1 MPLLALV
8 VLAAQLRAATVGE
21 GPHFDAAA
29 LSRDSVRDQ
38 GRARGAQA
46 SFERSRRASLPI
58 GASSGGRCEVHLGR
72 YCWWYDD
79 SQPTFP
85 PESGAITKRR
95 HELLA
100 ELDGLGLQYPG
111 SDWIAAMRVHYRID
125 GREPAAADTVAR
137 TCDATRWLCAALVGY
152 AAHARADEGTADSAY
167 AAALAQMPVDV
178 ACAWRNIAPLLS
190 SDDRDVYEHRS
201 CEDRIPLEERYW
213 LLGRPAL
220 ATSYNEWENEF
231 NTRRVLV
238 WIGER
243 AATPH
248 LLGWADDAAELVMR
262 YGWPVAWS
270 RTAASGQLGDQGGI
284 VGHDPSPS
292 FAFAPDR
299 WLVDSLRLMSSDA
312 WDMVS
317 HQAEARYAPPLVR
330 RVTTA
335 AMQVARF
342 RRGDSTLVVAA
353 YTATD
358 DSLMAPAGVLGV
370 AAPDGR
376 LAHSS
381 ADSARVGR
389 SRVLVK
395 GPVYFVGVDIS
406 DTTRRTL
413 ARTRMVL
420 VSATD
425 TSRLRL
431 SDLLIYRAGDAPA
444 ENLDS
449 ALARAVPGDTV
460 TRDRQL
466 GLFWETYGIAR
477 EGESIEL
484 ALSVERVD
492 HTWIRS
498 ARQRLK
504 LTPVDTP
511 IRIRWTDA
519 RAATD
524 SGAGHAVALDL
535 GNLDAGRYRVT
546 LTLTPLDGPAVSTTR
561 EIALIDR

>member
-1 MPLLALV
+1 MLALI
-8 VLAAQLRAATVGE
+8 VLAAQLRAAMVGE
-21 GPHFDAAA
+21 SARFDAAA
-29 LSRDSVRDQ
+29 VSRDSVRDQ

-46 SFERSRRASLPI
+46 AFERSRRALLPL
-58 GASSGGRCEVHLGR
+58 GSSSGGRCEVHLGR

-85 PESGAITKRR
+85 PESGTITKRR
-95 HELLA
+95 FELLA
-100 ELDGLGLQYPG
+100 ELDQLGMRYPG
-111 SDWIAAMRVHYRID
+111 SDWITAMRVHYRID
-125 GREPAAADTVAR
+125 GRETLAADSVAR

-152 AAHARADEGTADSAY
+152 AAHARSDGSAADSAY
-167 AAALAQMPVDV
+167 SAALAQMPVEV
-178 ACAWRNIAPLLS
+178 ACAWRNIAPLLTR
-190 SDDRDVYEHRS
+190 DDRDAYEHRS
-201 CEDRIPLEERYW
+201 CDDRIPLEARYW
-213 LLGRPAL
+213 LLGRPEL
-220 ATSYNEWENEF
+220 ATPYNEWKNEF

-262 YGWPVAWS
+262 YGWPMAWS

-284 VGHDPSPS
+284 IGHDPSPS

-299 WLVDSLRLMSSDA
+299 WLVDSLRPLSSDA
-312 WDMVS
+312 WDMLS

-330 RVTTA
+330 RVATA

-353 YTATD
+353 YTAAD
-358 DSLMAPAGVLGV
+358 DSLMAPVGVLGV
-370 AAPDGR
+370 GAQDGSISR
-376 LAHSS
+376 SS
-381 ADSARVGR
+381 ADSTRVAR

-395 GPVYFVGVDIS
+395 SPVYFVGVDIS

-413 ARTRMVL
+413 ARTRTVIT
-420 VSATD
+420 SAAD

-431 SDLLIYRAGDAPA
+431 SDLLVYRAGETPA
-444 ENLDS
+444 ESLDS
-449 ALARAVPGDTV
+449 ALAHAVPGDTV
-460 TRDRQL
+460 TRDRQV
-466 GLFWETYGIAR
+466 GLFWETYGVAR
-477 EGESIEL
+477 EGEPLDI

-524 SGAGHAVALDL
+524 SGAAHAVGLDL
-535 GNLDAGRYRVT
+535 GNLDTGRYRVT
-546 LTLTPLDGPAVSTTR
+546 LTLTPLDGSAVSTSR
-561 EIALIDR
+561 EISLIEP